1 MALNE
6 PLKVTILNQEYL
18 IKSDE
23 DPDRV
28 SKVEEY
34 VNRKIADISKESG
47 GLTEK
52 KVAILL
58 ALNIASE
65 YFQLLKE
72 HEDLLAEIR
81 RKSEKIIS
89 NIDSKLSWYIFTLL

>member
-6 PLKVTILNQEYL
+6 PLKVTIFNQEYL

-23 DPDRV
+23 DPEQV

-34 VNRKIADISKESG
+34 VNRKIADISKGSD

-58 ALNIASE
+58 ALNIAGE

-89 NIDSKLSWYIFTLL
+89 NIDSKIG

>member
-1 MALNE
+1 LNE
-6 PLKVTILNQEYL
+6 PLKVTIFNQEYL

-23 DPDRV
+23 GPEQV

-34 VNRKIADISKESG
+34 VNRKIEELSKGSE

-52 KVAILL
+52 KIAILL
-58 ALNIASE
+58 ALNIAGE

-72 HEDLLAEIR
+72 HEDLLSKIR
-81 RKSEKIIS
+81 KRSGKIIS
-89 NIDSKLSWYIFTLL
+89 NIDLTLG